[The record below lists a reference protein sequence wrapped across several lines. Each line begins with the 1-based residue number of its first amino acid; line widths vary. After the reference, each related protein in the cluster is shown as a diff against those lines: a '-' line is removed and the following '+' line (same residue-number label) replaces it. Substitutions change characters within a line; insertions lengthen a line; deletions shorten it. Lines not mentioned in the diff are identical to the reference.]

1 MVILNVGLPP
11 LPSITLIERCCF
23 NTKVSSSV
31 NNHISETQVCIMAI
45 SNYLMNV
52 TVHSGQIICIIIW
65 VDMASH
71 QNQDVLPFP
80 SLVYYYSGPLCLS
93 PNFNNIALILI
104 NLYVKKLPQEYI
116 LYVTL
121 GLGLSIDGWGPELKH
136 ICLFP
141 QSLSIDG

>member
-1 MVILNVGLPP
+1 MVILNVGLPL
-11 LPSITLIERCCF
+11 LPSITLVEWCCF
-23 NTKVSSSV
+23 NTKVSSRV
-31 NNHISETQVCIMAI
+31 NNHISET
-45 SNYLMNV
+45 
-52 TVHSGQIICIIIW
+52 QIICIIIW
-65 VDMASH
+65 VDMASC

-93 PNFNNIALILI
+93 PTFNNIALILI